1 MKWNYRIP
9 FFFKVRIAAVLRFKR
24 TFLPSIITVF
34 FWMFGLKVR
43 FVRRNEKLTLCPCCF
58 PFPVKSHTAILTLFT
73 LLFTI
78 CLIISHFRK
87 KVKWCIIYSMT
98 IFFSLITI
106 LIAMVVHEFA
116 HGFSAYL
123 LGDET
128 AKKDGRLTLNPLAH
142 MDPYISVILP
152 LICALSGLPVIGGA
166 KPVPVN
172 SRELKGG
179 KWGMSLVAFAGPLSN
194 FIMAFIAFAIMRT
207 FNVSYGGAAQFLAI
221 FINVNLSLM
230 LFNLIPIPPLDGS
243 KIISPIAPEFV
254 QNFFEK
260 MEEMGAIVILA
271 VMFVFSTA
279 ISNFILLGMSIV
291 LTGFANFLALFG
303 I

>member
-1 MKWNYRIP
+1 
-9 FFFKVRIAAVLRFKR
+9 
-24 TFLPSIITVF
+24 
-34 FWMFGLKVR
+34 
-43 FVRRNEKLTLCPCCF
+43 
-58 PFPVKSHTAILTLFT
+58 
-73 LLFTI
+73 
-78 CLIISHFRK
+78 
-87 KVKWCIIYSMT
+87 MT
-98 IFFSLITI
+98 IFFSLIAI

-179 KWGMSLVAFAGPLSN
+179 KWGICLVAFAGPLSN

-260 MEEMGAIVILA
+260 MEEMGAMVILA